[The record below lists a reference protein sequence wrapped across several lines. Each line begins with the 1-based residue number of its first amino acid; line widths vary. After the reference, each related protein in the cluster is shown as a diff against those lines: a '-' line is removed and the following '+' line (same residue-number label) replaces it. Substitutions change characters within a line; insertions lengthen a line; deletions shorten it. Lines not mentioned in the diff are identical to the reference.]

1 MLSNHK
7 KVVKAA
13 LISLGSVVA
22 AVGLFFG
29 GYYFY
34 NYKILLAST
43 VLMGHELPDGSCEK
57 ITDKDYEVASY
68 ILDKTDIRYTLG
80 REGTE
85 ILVSESD
92 AKDVYLMFDMCSY
105 DWEGSLVGHGDVL
118 ITKYDPSFLYEI
130 H

>member
-1 MLSNHK
+1 MSTKSK
-7 KVVKAA
+7 KGVKAA

-118 ITKYDPSFLYEI
+118 ITKYNPSFLYEI